1 MQLFYQLTR
10 AKLLFFLLR
19 SCSNGNISHRHTTL
33 EPDRSFVADC
43 YQLKKIRRHRNG
55 WVAKRGRG
63 CLETPWKRPQ
73 ISETSKNFTIEQHAR
88 ATIWKLD
95 KCQFMHRWCMP
106 SSVNSSILHKL
117 LACAS
122 VANLNIILA
131 PRPIYNSA
139 LVPIKGNTAH
149 RAQQDQQPEHDER
162 EKKATN
168 SMKER
173 KQFDDIIGENPSTLM
188 AVHNTMACTLDTSR
202 IYRYKCGISVQK
214 SSKISILQIWRENW
228 GNEFLGFRTHT
239 KKVQEYNDVAQ
250 ERAPIKIQENFFRFQ
265 F

>member
-139 LVPIKGNTAH
+139 LVPIKGNTVH
-149 RAQQDQQPEHDER
+149 RAQQDQQPEHGER
-162 EKKATN
+162 EKKGN
-168 SMKER
+168 KQHER
-173 KQFDDIIGENPSTLM
+173 EETVRRHHRWKSID
-188 AVHNTMACTLDTSR
+188 LDGRSQYHGMYTWHQSDL
-202 IYRYKCGISVQK
+202 SVQMRNFCT
-214 SSKISILQIWRENW
+214 KIIKNIDFTNLEGKLRKWILGI
-228 GNEFLGFRTHT
+228 
-239 KKVQEYNDVAQ
+239 
-250 ERAPIKIQENFFRFQ
+250 
-265 F
+265 